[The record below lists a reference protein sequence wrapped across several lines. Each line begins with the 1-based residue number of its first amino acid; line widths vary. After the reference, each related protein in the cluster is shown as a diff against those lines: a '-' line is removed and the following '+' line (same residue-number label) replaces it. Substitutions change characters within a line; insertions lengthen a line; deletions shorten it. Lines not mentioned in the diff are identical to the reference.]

1 MVKRARMLAVVA
13 LLTMACSAPANLTG
27 EISVAGKSAE
37 ARRDVEVILLPASE
51 AFETEWNRTVKE
63 FQTRRA
69 RASAVA
75 KEAQDIQAQAAADR
89 SAASQSAQRVLQARN
104 DRSRSDID
112 WKAYD
117 QATQRQNQA
126 LEKLFQ
132 AGRRV
137 RDAEVQIEKMGPLLR
152 AEAWDLIKKYQMLA
166 VRTDEAGRFEFKGT
180 APGRYFL
187 ASRLRVAGNELYW
200 LVPLDLKSRAKHL
213 THLTEANAG
222 WPFSAERP
230 GTPGRGG
237 LGGGLRPPRLL
248 RRDELDVDAP
258 LPPVGDGGRVAGRA
272 SCRRLDALWLHSL
285 LDEVAADGVHAP
297 LAQPEVVLARALGV
311 RVALQVERQFRGI
324 PQLADDGLEHAL
336 GAVVEGRPIEAEFHL
351 ERVDHS
357 ARAVLG

>member
-63 FQTRRA
+63 FQTRRE

-152 AEAWDLIKKYQMLA
+152 AEAWDLIKKYQMFA

-180 APGRYFL
+180 RPGRYFL
-187 ASRLRVAGNELYW
+187 ASRLRAAGNELYW
-200 LVPLDLKSRAKHL
+200 LVPLDLKSRAKHV
-213 THLTEANAG
+213 TNLTEANAG
-222 WPFSAERP
+222 WPFS
-230 GTPGRGG
+230 G
-237 LGGGLRPPRLL
+237 
-248 RRDELDVDAP
+248 
-258 LPPVGDGGRVAGRA
+258 
-272 SCRRLDALWLHSL
+272 
-285 LDEVAADGVHAP
+285 
-297 LAQPEVVLARALGV
+297 
-311 RVALQVERQFRGI
+311 
-324 PQLADDGLEHAL
+324 
-336 GAVVEGRPIEAEFHL
+336 
-351 ERVDHS
+351 
-357 ARAVLG
+357 